1 MPVSFLVVEVSVYS
15 PLTTESG
22 GEGGMTPW
30 QRLGHVK
37 VVFGFLFFVAQ
48 LFIYIWFQNDAELK
62 QGSLQTCVRARVR
75 KQLGPLGFDN
85 AL

>member
-22 GEGGMTPW
+22 GEGGIMPW
-30 QRLGHVK
+30 QRLSHVK
-37 VVFGFLFFVAQ
+37 VVFGFLFFVAP

-62 QGSLQTCVRARVR
+62 QGSLQTGVHAPVR
-75 KQLGPLGFDN
+75 KQLAPIRV
-85 AL
+85 